1 MNRAKV
7 AGGELAYHD
16 VGSGPP
22 VLLVHG
28 FPLSSHV
35 WRGLIP
41 ALAPVHRVLAPDLL
55 GLGDS
60 DKPVDARLDI
70 HAQANYLRDLLAQLG
85 IDRLAVIGHSTGG
98 GVAQLLAADPGV
110 ETLVL
115 LDSIAFG
122 HRAAP
127 AITGLRLAKEPE
139 RETFEAIEVAMRNA
153 FSIGMCE
160 RELPEAD
167 IQTYLAPW
175 REPSTAPTF
184 FRWRGAL
191 DGVDLHELRP
201 AMARWAQPTLLLWG
215 EEDPFLPAHVA
226 EELQEAIPTSALGLV
241 PGCGHFL
248 PEEAPETIYPIV
260 SEYLRANYRKA
271 PHGHAADGPVLV
283 PLQVPDAMFADDDDD
298 EGAEPVVA
306 ADQEVGPNA

>member
-1 MNRAKV
+1 MNRARV
-7 AGGELAYHD
+7 AGGGLSYHD

-28 FPLSSHV
+28 FPSSSHL

-70 HAQANYLRDLLAQLG
+70 RAQADYLRELLAQLG
-85 IDRLAVIGHSTGG
+85 IDRLAVIGHAAGG

-110 ETLVL
+110 DTLVL
-115 LDSIAFG
+115 LDSLAFG
-122 HRAAP
+122 HRPVP
-127 AITGLRLAKEPE
+127 ATTDLYLAQQPE
-139 RETFEAIEVAMRNA
+139 LETFEEIEVAVRSA
-153 FSIGMCE
+153 FSIGMRE
-160 RELPEAD
+160 RALPEAD

-175 REPSTAPTF
+175 REPSAVPAF
-184 FRWRGAL
+184 FRWRRAVDGA
-191 DGVDLHELRP
+191 DLRDLRP
-201 AMARWAQPTLLLWG
+201 AMAAWEQPTLLLWG
-215 EEDPFLPAHVA
+215 EEDPFYPAPLA

-283 PLQVPDAMFADDDDD
+283 PLQVPVAMFADDDDD
-298 EGAEPVVA
+298 EDADPVVA